1 MKNAKGK
8 LVIIGGKED
17 KGNYETMSEE
27 ELQRKNLFLSEGVL
41 KRILQEINS
50 SSPRIE
56 IITTASMI
64 PEEVGQM
71 YEEAFKNLNTPD
83 IGIMDIRTPEDADKP
98 EILDRLRKAHAVMM
112 SGGDQNRLVDIFS
125 GTKALHIMQERYR
138 DEDSFLV
145 AGTSAGAMCMSQV
158 MITGNIETDPLVKG
172 SVQTGTG
179 LGFLNRLIIDTHFVV
194 RGRFKRLLE
203 AVAGFPDHVGIGLG
217 EDTAILVTGNRK
229 VETIGSG
236 LVVAIDGRELKK
248 NNYDE
253 IMNGEHLSLRR
264 IIVHVLPKGEIFEFA
279 NEDFY

>member
-17 KGNYETMSEE
+17 KGNYETLSDE

-50 SSPRIE
+50 SSPRVE

-64 PEEVGQM
+64 PEEVGEM
-71 YEEAFKNLNTPD
+71 YKEAFKNLNIPD
-83 IGIMDIRTPEDADKP
+83 IGIMDIRTAEDADKP

-138 DEDSFLV
+138 DEESFLV

-179 LGFLNRLIIDTHFVV
+179 LGFLNRLIIDTHFVI

-203 AVAGFPDHVGIGLG
+203 AIAAFPDHVGIGLG